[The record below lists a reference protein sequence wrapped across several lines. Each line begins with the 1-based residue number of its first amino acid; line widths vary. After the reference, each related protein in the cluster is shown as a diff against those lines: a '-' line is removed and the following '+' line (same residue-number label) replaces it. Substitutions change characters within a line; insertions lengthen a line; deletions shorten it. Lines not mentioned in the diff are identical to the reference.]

1 MIIKRLSTLLIISF
15 YPNLINSQYDYSY
28 SADDEDFLPKL
39 SDYNGSG
46 GGGKN
51 LPNYYDT
58 DNYGDKFA
66 PIDEEVVGGN
76 DDSEYNASGDY
87 NDQYENN
94 QKNDKDYDPYGFSSN
109 NNVDEV
115 ITSYDSSTPVVPNE
129 KEIDTK
135 QEVDEVIED
144 NNLIEEPEDSNDTQ
158 NVDQNEDYYD
168 SNNYED
174 LPIDPVNQPDDDD
187 DDNIETLDQF
197 DENNFYDED
206 NDNTDENIKDLTNF
220 TDNYDDDDNFEILDN
235 DPLDETPDYK
245 DGPKI
250 IEITES
256 DKNIGPVVKQT
267 TINDDSSNEKELS
280 NGGFNNNP
288 VVKFF
293 KDIFNF
299 QFEGDFWSEKYFLA
313 ALLCGAFVGFLII
326 AIVIGFI
333 CHSIRKA
340 DEGSYIIDKT
350 LRYNEEYTRDSLL
363 QNAMNSNNK
372 FQVNPSQT
380 MGNQEYFA

>member
-1 MIIKRLSTLLIISF
+1 MIIKRLSKISILLIISF

-58 DNYGDKFA
+58 DNYGDQFA

-76 DDSEYNASGDY
+76 DDSDYNGSGDY
-87 NDQYENN
+87 NDQYENTE
-94 QKNDKDYDPYGFSSN
+94 NDKKKDDYDPYGFSSN
-109 NNVDEV
+109 NNDEV
-115 ITSYDSSTPVVPNE
+115 ITSYDSSSPVVPNE

-135 QEVDEVIED
+135 QEVDEVIEPED
-144 NNLIEEPEDSNDTQ
+144 NLIEEPDDNQ
-158 NVDQNEDYYD
+158 VDQNEDYYD

-187 DDNIETLDQF
+187 NIETLDQF
-197 DENNFYDED
+197 DENNFYEED
-206 NDNTDENIKDLTNF
+206 NDNTDENIINETNF

-235 DPLDETPDYK
+235 DAFETPDYK

-267 TINDDSSNEKELS
+267 TINDDSSNDKDLS
-280 NGGFNNNP
+280 NGGFDNNP

-363 QNAMNSNNK
+363 QNAINSNNK